1 MKGHLK
7 RLQKTVFAGTCV
19 LALLCPMTI
28 VHADELDNMETQ
40 SSDLQSELDNVN
52 NELLEIG
59 GQIADNEVQMEA
71 INGEIEKT
79 QEQLLI
85 AKNNEEQQY
94 EDMKLRIQYIYENS
108 GESMLGMIFSAES
121 MADFINKVDFITTV
135 NDYDRDMLT
144 DLQTLRKNIENE
156 EKHLKEQQQAYVD
169 LENDLTQKEAE
180 LTAKA
185 SEASTDLA
193 SLSAKIEELKA
204 QKAAEAARKE
214 AEKLQANNS
223 GNAGSSGNGGGSG
236 SSGSSG
242 SGKYNYPSGP
252 GQLNPVV
259 GVVYFNGHKE
269 TYYSQ
274 RVLPGHGLNIP
285 GRHVADDGTIRDIN
299 NYLCLAS
306 SDHPK
311 GTKVETSLGTGIVYD
326 SGCASGVIDIYT
338 DW

>member
-1 MKGHLK
+1 
-7 RLQKTVFAGTCV
+7 
-19 LALLCPMTI
+19 
-28 VHADELDNMETQ
+28 
-40 SSDLQSELDNVN
+40 
-52 NELLEIG
+52 
-59 GQIADNEVQMEA
+59 MEA

-169 LENDLTQKEAE
+169 LENDLTQKKGAE

-204 QKAAEAARKE
+204 QKAAAARKR
-214 AEKLQANNS
+214 
-223 GNAGSSGNGGGSG
+223 G
-236 SSGSSG
+236 
-242 SGKYNYPSGP
+242 
-252 GQLNPVV
+252 
-259 GVVYFNGHKE
+259 
-269 TYYSQ
+269 
-274 RVLPGHGLNIP
+274 
-285 GRHVADDGTIRDIN
+285 
-299 NYLCLAS
+299 
-306 SDHPK
+306 
-311 GTKVETSLGTGIVYD
+311 
-326 SGCASGVIDIYT
+326 
-338 DW
+338 

>member
-52 NELLEIG
+52 SELLEIG

-135 NDYDRDMLT
+135 NDYDRDMPVSYT
-144 DLQTLRKNIENE
+144 
-156 EKHLKEQQQAYVD
+156 HLD
-169 LENDLTQKEAE
+169 
-180 LTAKA
+180 
-185 SEASTDLA
+185 
-193 SLSAKIEELKA
+193 
-204 QKAAEAARKE
+204 
-214 AEKLQANNS
+214 
-223 GNAGSSGNGGGSG
+223 
-236 SSGSSG
+236 
-242 SGKYNYPSGP
+242 
-252 GQLNPVV
+252 
-259 GVVYFNGHKE
+259 VYKRQ
-269 TYYSQ
+269 S
-274 RVLPGHGLNIP
+274 
-285 GRHVADDGTIRDIN
+285 
-299 NYLCLAS
+299 
-306 SDHPK
+306 
-311 GTKVETSLGTGIVYD
+311 
-326 SGCASGVIDIYT
+326 
-338 DW
+338 